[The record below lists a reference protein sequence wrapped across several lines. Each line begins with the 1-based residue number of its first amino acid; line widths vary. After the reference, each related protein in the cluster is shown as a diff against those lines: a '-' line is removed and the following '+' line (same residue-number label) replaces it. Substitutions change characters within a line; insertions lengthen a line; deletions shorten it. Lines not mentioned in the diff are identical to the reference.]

1 MELRVL
7 NYFLM
12 AAREENITKAAQLLH
27 VTQPTL
33 SRQLMQL
40 EDELGVKLFRRSNHR
55 IVLTDEGML
64 LKRRAQEMI
73 DLAEKTKLDFM
84 KSEQLSGEIA
94 IGSGELISFSSLT
107 EIMSAFGQK
116 NPSVKY
122 RIFSANADSIK
133 DRLEKG
139 LLDLGLLCEPVDIGK
154 YEFIRMAVK
163 EEWGVLVR
171 CDDEL
176 AAREYVTPGNL
187 INRRLFVSERALVQ
201 NEFLAWFGKNADN
214 LDIAVTYNLLY
225 NVAVMVQHKMGIALC
240 IRLEAKYDGLCFVPM
255 KPQLNIGSVMVWKKN
270 QIVSP
275 PVNAFI
281 DFAEEYLSGISKDT
295 I

>member
-73 DLAEKTKLDFM
+73 DLAEKTRLDFM
-84 KSEQLSGEIA
+84 RSEQLSGEIA

-107 EIMSAFGQK
+107 EIMSGFQQK
-116 NPSVKY
+116 NPLVKY

-176 AAREYVTPGNL
+176 AGREYVTPQDL
-187 INRRLFVSERALVQ
+187 INRRLFVSERALVR
-201 NEFLAWFGKNADN
+201 NEFLAWFGKNADS
-214 LDIAVTYNLLY
+214 LDIAATYNLLY

-275 PVNAFI
+275 LINAFI
-281 DFAEEYLSGISKDT
+281 DFAEEYLLSISKDT

>member
-12 AAREENITKAAQLLH
+12 VAREENITKAAQLLH
-27 VTQPTL
+27 LTQPTL

-55 IVLTDEGML
+55 IVLTDDGML

-73 DLAEKTKLDFM
+73 DLAEKTKLDLV

-94 IGSGELISFSSLT
+94 IGSGELISFSFLA
-107 EIMSAFGQK
+107 EIMSAFQQK
-116 NPSVKY
+116 NPLVKY
-122 RIFSANADSIK
+122 RIFSANADNIK

-139 LLDLGLLCEPVDIGK
+139 LLDLGLLSEPVDIGK

-163 EEWGVLVR
+163 EEWGVLVH

-176 AAREYVTPGNL
+176 AGQEYVTPQDL

-201 NEFLAWFGKNADN
+201 NEFSAWFGKNADS
-214 LDIAVTYNLLY
+214 LDIAATYNLLY
-225 NVAVMVQHKMGIALC
+225 NIAVMVQHKMGTALC
-240 IRLEAKYDGLCFVPM
+240 IRLEAKYDGLCFVPL
-255 KPQLNIGSVMVWKKN
+255 KPQLKFGSVMVWKKN

-275 PVNAFI
+275 LINAFI
-281 DFAEEYLSGISKDT
+281 DFAEKYFSGIPEDT